1 MRYLTSIVSLLLLL
15 LTGCAPQG
23 SAGPQ
28 GAPGKDGT
36 TGLTG
41 KPGIQ
46 GKIGPMGPAG
56 SSVPADQLKKVE
68 AFLAQN
74 NESSNE
80 HIVAIESYT
89 FGLAPRI
96 TGFCFLT
103 SHGRIFK
110 MENKNTQVLGDSI
123 SLVGKISD
131 HQDFISL
138 SRIAYGE
145 DIKQYFVAATKSGMV
160 FTTDDLKTWKSQG
173 NISLK

>member
-1 MRYLTSIVSLLLLL
+1 MRYLTSIVTFLLL
-15 LTGCAPQG
+15 LTGCVPQG

-28 GAPGKDGT
+28 GPPGKDGA
-36 TGLTG
+36 TG

-56 SSVPADQLKKVE
+56 SSVPANQLKKVE

-80 HIVAIESYT
+80 HIVASESYT

-96 TGFCFLT
+96 TGVCFLS

-110 MENKNTQVLGDSI
+110 MENKNTQVLGESI
-123 SLVGKISD
+123 TLVGKITD
-131 HQDFISL
+131 HYDFISL

-145 DIKQYFVAATKSGMV
+145 DIKQYFVAVTKSGMV

-173 NISLK
+173 NIPLK

>member
-1 MRYLTSIVSLLLLL
+1 MKYLTSIVTLLLLL
-15 LTGCAPQG
+15 LTGCVPQG
-23 SAGPQ
+23 SIGPQ
-28 GAPGKDGT
+28 GPPGKDGA
-36 TGLTG
+36 TG

-56 SSVPADQLKKVE
+56 SSVPTHQLKKVE

-96 TGFCFLT
+96 TGFCFLS

-110 MENKNTQVLGDSI
+110 MENKNTQVLGESI
-123 SLVGKISD
+123 TLVGKISD
-131 HQDFISL
+131 HYDFISL

-145 DIKQYFVAATKSGMV
+145 DIKQYFVAVTKSGMV

-173 NISLK
+173 NIPLK

>member
-1 MRYLTSIVSLLLLL
+1 MKYLTSIVTLLLL
-15 LTGCAPQG
+15 LTGCVPQG

-28 GAPGKDGT
+28 GPPGKDGA
-36 TGLTG
+36 TG

-56 SSVPADQLKKVE
+56 SSVPANQLKKVE

-96 TGFCFLT
+96 TGFCFLS

-110 MENKNTQVLGDSI
+110 MENKNTQVLGESI
-123 SLVGKISD
+123 TLVGKISD
-131 HQDFISL
+131 HYDFISL

-145 DIKQYFVAATKSGMV
+145 DIKQYFVAVTKSGMV
-160 FTTDDLKTWKSQG
+160 FTTDDLKTWKSQV
-173 NISLK
+173 NIPLK

>member
-1 MRYLTSIVSLLLLL
+1 MKYFTSITTLLLL
-15 LTGCAPQG
+15 LTGCLPQG

-28 GAPGKDGT
+28 GPPGKDGAK
-36 TGLTG
+36 GLTG
-41 KPGIQ
+41 Q
-46 GKIGPMGPAG
+46 GMTGPMGPAG
-56 SSVPADQLKKVE
+56 SSIPADQLKKVE
-68 AFLAQN
+68 AFLSQN

-80 HIVAIESYT
+80 HIVAIESYS

-110 MENKNTQVLGDSI
+110 MENKNVQVLGESI
-123 SLVGKISD
+123 SLVGRISN
-131 HQDFISL
+131 HYDFISL

-145 DIKQYFVAATKSGMV
+145 DIKQYFVAVTKSGMV

-173 NISLK
+173 NIPLK

>member
-1 MRYLTSIVSLLLLL
+1 MKYLTSIVTFLLL
-15 LTGCAPQG
+15 LTGCVPQG

-28 GAPGKDGT
+28 GPPGKDGA
-36 TGLTG
+36 TG

-68 AFLAQN
+68 AFLTQN

-96 TGFCFLT
+96 TGFCFLS

-110 MENKNTQVLGDSI
+110 MENKNTQVLGESI
-123 SLVGKISD
+123 TLVGKITD
-131 HQDFISL
+131 HYDFISL

-145 DIKQYFVAATKSGMV
+145 DIKQYFVAVTKSGMV

-173 NISLK
+173 NIPLE

>member
-1 MRYLTSIVSLLLLL
+1 MKYLTSIVTLLLL
-15 LTGCAPQG
+15 LTGCLPKG

-28 GAPGKDGT
+28 GPPGKDGA
-36 TGLTG
+36 TGLPG
-41 KPGIQ
+41 KSGIK
-46 GKIGPMGPAG
+46 GMTGPMGPAG

-68 AFLAQN
+68 AFLTQN

-96 TGFCFLT
+96 TGFCFLS

-110 MENKNTQVLGDSI
+110 MENKNTQVLGESI
-123 SLVGKISD
+123 TLVGKISD
-131 HQDFISL
+131 HHDFISL

-145 DIKQYFVAATKSGMV
+145 DIKQYFVAGTKSGMV

>member
-1 MRYLTSIVSLLLLL
+1 MRYLTSIVTLLLL
-15 LTGCAPQG
+15 LTGCLPKG

-28 GAPGKDGT
+28 GPPGKDGAK
-36 TGLTG
+36 GLTG
-41 KPGIQ
+41 Q
-46 GKIGPMGPAG
+46 GMTGPMGPAG
-56 SSVPADQLKKVE
+56 ASVPTDQLKKVE
-68 AFLAQN
+68 AFLSQN

-80 HIVAIESYT
+80 HIVAIESYS

-110 MENKNTQVLGDSI
+110 MENKNTQILGESI

-131 HQDFISL
+131 HYDFISL

-145 DIKQYFVAATKSGMV
+145 DIKQYFVAVTKSGMV

-173 NISLK
+173 NIPLK

>member
-1 MRYLTSIVSLLLLL
+1 MRYLVSILTLLLLL
-15 LTGCAPQG
+15 LTGCVPQG
-23 SAGPQ
+23 SVGPQ
-28 GAPGKDGT
+28 GPPGKDGA
-36 TGLTG
+36 TG

-46 GKIGPMGPAG
+46 GKMGPMGPSGA
-56 SSVPADQLKKVE
+56 SVPADQLKKVE
-68 AFLAQN
+68 AILAQN
-74 NESSNE
+74 IESSNE

-110 MENKNTQVLGDSI
+110 MENKNTQVLGESI

-131 HQDFISL
+131 HRDFISL

-160 FTTDDLKTWKSQG
+160 FTTEDLKTWKSQG
-173 NISLK
+173 NIPIK

>member
-1 MRYLTSIVSLLLLL
+1 MRYLTSIVTLLLL
-15 LTGCAPQG
+15 LTGCLPQG

-28 GAPGKDGT
+28 GASGKDGAA
-36 TGLTG
+36 GLSG

-46 GKIGPMGPAG
+46 GITGPMGPAG
-56 SSVPADQLKKVE
+56 SSVPADQLKKGE
-68 AFLAQN
+68 TFLTLN

-80 HIVAIESYT
+80 YIVAIESYT

-96 TGFCFLT
+96 TGFCFL
-103 SHGRIFK
+103 SNHGRIFK
-110 MENKNTQVLGDSI
+110 MENKNTQVLGEAI

-131 HQDFISL
+131 HHDFISL

-145 DIKQYFVAATKSGMV
+145 DIKQYFVAVTKSGMV

-173 NISLK
+173 NIPLK

>member
-1 MRYLTSIVSLLLLL
+1 MRYLTSIVTLLLL
-15 LTGCAPQG
+15 LTGCVPQG
-23 SAGPQ
+23 SVGPQ
-28 GAPGKDGT
+28 GPPGKDGA
-36 TGLTG
+36 TG
-41 KPGIQ
+41 KPGNQ
-46 GKIGPMGPAG
+46 GKMGPMGPAG
-56 SSVPADQLKKVE
+56 SSVPADQLKMVE

-74 NESSNE
+74 NKSSNE
-80 HIVAIESYT
+80 HFVAIESYT

-103 SHGRIFK
+103 NHGRIFK
-110 MENKNTQVLGDSI
+110 MENKNTQVLGDTI

-131 HQDFISL
+131 HHDFISL

>member
-1 MRYLTSIVSLLLLL
+1 MRYLTSIVTLLLL
-15 LTGCAPQG
+15 LTGCVPQG
-23 SAGPQ
+23 SVGPQ
-28 GAPGKDGT
+28 GPPGKDGA
-36 TGLTG
+36 TG

-46 GKIGPMGPAG
+46 GMTGPMGPAG
-56 SSVPADQLKKVE
+56 SSVPADQLKEVE

>member
-1 MRYLTSIVSLLLLL
+1 MKYLISIVTLLLL
-15 LTGCAPQG
+15 LTGCLPQG

-28 GAPGKDGT
+28 GPPGKDGAA
-36 TGLTG
+36 G
-41 KPGIQ
+41 KPGIK
-46 GKIGPMGPAG
+46 GMTGPMGPAG

-68 AFLAQN
+68 DFLAQN

-80 HIVAIESYT
+80 YIVAIESYT

-96 TGFCFLT
+96 TGFCFLS

-110 MENKNTQVLGDSI
+110 MENKNTQVLGESI
-123 SLVGKISD
+123 TLVGKISD
-131 HQDFISL
+131 HHDFISL

-145 DIKQYFVAATKSGMV
+145 DIKQYFVAVTKSGIV

-173 NISLK
+173 NIPLK

>member
-1 MRYLTSIVSLLLLL
+1 MRYLTSIVTLLLL
-15 LTGCAPQG
+15 LTGCLPKG

-28 GAPGKDGT
+28 GPPGKDGAK
-36 TGLTG
+36 GLTG
-41 KPGIQ
+41 Q
-46 GKIGPMGPAG
+46 GMTGPMGPAG
-56 SSVPADQLKKVE
+56 ASVPTDQLKKVE
-68 AFLAQN
+68 AFLSQN

-80 HIVAIESYT
+80 HIVAIESYS

-110 MENKNTQVLGDSI
+110 MENKNTQILGESI

-131 HQDFISL
+131 HYDFISL

-145 DIKQYFVAATKSGMV
+145 DIKQCFAAATKSGLV

-173 NISLK
+173 NIPLK

>member
-1 MRYLTSIVSLLLLL
+1 MRYLTSIVTLLLL
-15 LTGCAPQG
+15 LTGCLPQG

-28 GAPGKDGT
+28 GASGKDGAA
-36 TGLTG
+36 GLSG

-46 GKIGPMGPAG
+46 GITGPMGPAG

-80 HIVAIESYT
+80 YIVAIESYT

-96 TGFCFLT
+96 TGFCFLS

-110 MENKNTQVLGDSI
+110 MENKNTQVLGEAI
-123 SLVGKISD
+123 SLVGKISN
-131 HQDFISL
+131 HHDFISL

-145 DIKQYFVAATKSGMV
+145 DIKQYFVAVTKSGMV

-173 NISLK
+173 NIPLK

>member
-1 MRYLTSIVSLLLLL
+1 MKYLTSIVTLLLLL
-15 LTGCAPQG
+15 LTGCVPQG
-23 SAGPQ
+23 SIGPQ
-28 GAPGKDGT
+28 GPPGKDGA
-36 TGLTG
+36 TG

-56 SSVPADQLKKVE
+56 SSVPANQLKKVE
-68 AFLAQN
+68 AFLVQN

-96 TGFCFLT
+96 TGFCFLS

-110 MENKNTQVLGDSI
+110 MENKNTQVLGESI
-123 SLVGKISD
+123 TLVGKISD
-131 HQDFISL
+131 HYDFISL

-145 DIKQYFVAATKSGMV
+145 DIKQYFVAVTKSGMV
-160 FTTDDLKTWKSQG
+160 FTTDDLKTWKSQV
-173 NISLK
+173 NIPLK

>member
-1 MRYLTSIVSLLLLL
+1 MRYLVSILTLLLLL
-15 LTGCAPQG
+15 LTGCVPQG
-23 SAGPQ
+23 SIGPQ
-28 GAPGKDGT
+28 GPPGKDGA
-36 TGLTG
+36 TG

-46 GKIGPMGPAG
+46 GEMGPMGPSGA
-56 SSVPADQLKKVE
+56 SVPADQLKKVE
-68 AFLAQN
+68 AILAQN
-74 NESSNE
+74 IESSNE

-110 MENKNTQVLGDSI
+110 MENKNTQVLGESI

-131 HQDFISL
+131 HRDFISL

-145 DIKQYFVAATKSGMV
+145 DIKQYFVAGTKSGIV
-160 FTTDDLKTWKSQG
+160 FTTEDLKTWKSQG

>member
-1 MRYLTSIVSLLLLL
+1 MRYLTSIVTLLLL
-15 LTGCAPQG
+15 LTGCVPQS

-28 GAPGKDGT
+28 GPPGKDGA
-36 TGLTG
+36 TG
-41 KPGIQ
+41 KPGNQ
-46 GKIGPMGPAG
+46 GKMGPMGPAG
-56 SSVPADQLKKVE
+56 SSVPADQLKKIDS
-68 AFLAQN
+68 FLTQN
-74 NESSNE
+74 NESLNE

-110 MENKNTQVLGDSI
+110 MENKNTQVLGESI

-131 HQDFISL
+131 HHDFISL

-145 DIKQYFVAATKSGMV
+145 DIKQYFVATTKSGMV

>member
-1 MRYLTSIVSLLLLL
+1 MRYLTSIVTLLLL
-15 LTGCAPQG
+15 LTGCVPQG

-28 GAPGKDGT
+28 GPPGKDGAA
-36 TGLTG
+36 GLTG
-41 KPGIQ
+41 KPGIK
-46 GKIGPMGPAG
+46 GMTGPMGPAG

-80 HIVAIESYT
+80 YIVAIES
-89 FGLAPRI
+89 I
-96 TGFCFLT
+96 T
-103 SHGRIFK
+103 
-110 MENKNTQVLGDSI
+110 
-123 SLVGKISD
+123 LVWKISD
-131 HQDFISL
+131 HHDFISL

>member
-1 MRYLTSIVSLLLLL
+1 MKYFTSITTLLLL
-15 LTGCAPQG
+15 LTGCVPQG

-28 GAPGKDGT
+28 GPPGKDGAK
-36 TGLTG
+36 GLTG
-41 KPGIQ
+41 Q
-46 GKIGPMGPAG
+46 GMTGPMGPAG

-68 AFLAQN
+68 AFLTQN

-103 SHGRIFK
+103 NHGRIFK
-110 MENKNTQVLGDSI
+110 MENKNTQVLGESI

-131 HQDFISL
+131 HYDFISL

-145 DIKQYFVAATKSGMV
+145 DIKQYFVAVTKSGMV
-160 FTTDDLKTWKSQG
+160 FTTDDLKTWKPQG
-173 NISLK
+173 NIPLK

>member
-1 MRYLTSIVSLLLLL
+1 MRYLTSIVTLLLLI
-15 LTGCAPQG
+15 TGCVPKG

-28 GAPGKDGT
+28 GAPGKDGAKGMT
-36 TGLTG
+36 
-41 KPGIQ
+41 
-46 GKIGPMGPAG
+46 GPMGPVG

-68 AFLAQN
+68 AFLSQN

-80 HIVAIESYT
+80 HIVAIESYS

-110 MENKNTQVLGDSI
+110 MENKNTQILGESI

-131 HQDFISL
+131 HYDFISL

-145 DIKQYFVAATKSGMV
+145 DIKQYFAAATKSGLV

-173 NISLK
+173 NIPLK

>member
-1 MRYLTSIVSLLLLL
+1 MKYLTSIVTLLLLL
-15 LTGCAPQG
+15 LTGCVPQG
-23 SAGPQ
+23 SIGPQ
-28 GAPGKDGT
+28 GPPGKDGA
-36 TGLTG
+36 TG

-56 SSVPADQLKKVE
+56 SSVPANQLKKVE

-96 TGFCFLT
+96 TGFCFLS

-110 MENKNTQVLGDSI
+110 MENKNTQVLGESI
-123 SLVGKISD
+123 TLVGKISD
-131 HQDFISL
+131 HYDFISL

-145 DIKQYFVAATKSGMV
+145 DIKQYFVAGTKSGIV

>member
-15 LTGCAPQG
+15 LTGCVPQG
-23 SAGPQ
+23 SVGPQ
-28 GAPGKDGT
+28 GPPGKDGA
-36 TGLTG
+36 TG

-56 SSVPADQLKKVE
+56 SSVPADQLKKIE

-96 TGFCFLT
+96 TGFCFLS

-110 MENKNTQVLGDSI
+110 MENKNTQVLGESI
-123 SLVGKISD
+123 TLVGKISD
-131 HQDFISL
+131 HYDFISL

-145 DIKQYFVAATKSGMV
+145 DIKQYFVAVTKSGMV

-173 NISLK
+173 NIPLE

>member
-1 MRYLTSIVSLLLLL
+1 MRYLTSIVTLLLL
-15 LTGCAPQG
+15 LTGCLPQG

-28 GAPGKDGT
+28 GAPGKDGAA
-36 TGLTG
+36 G
-41 KPGIQ
+41 KPGIK
-46 GKIGPMGPAG
+46 GMTGPMGPAG

-68 AFLAQN
+68 AFLSQN

-80 HIVAIESYT
+80 HIVAIESYS

-110 MENKNTQVLGDSI
+110 MENKNTQVLGESI
-123 SLVGKISD
+123 TLVGKISD
-131 HQDFISL
+131 HHDFISL

-145 DIKQYFVAATKSGMV
+145 DIKQYFVAVTKSGIV
-160 FTTDDLKTWKSQG
+160 FTTDDLKTWKSKG
-173 NISLK
+173 NIPLK

>member
-1 MRYLTSIVSLLLLL
+1 MRYLTSIVTLLLL
-15 LTGCAPQG
+15 LTGCLPQG

-28 GAPGKDGT
+28 GAPGKDGAA
-36 TGLTG
+36 G
-41 KPGIQ
+41 KPGIK
-46 GKIGPMGPAG
+46 GMTGPMGPAG

-68 AFLAQN
+68 DFLAQN

-80 HIVAIESYT
+80 YIVAIESYT

-96 TGFCFLT
+96 TGFCFLS

-110 MENKNTQVLGDSI
+110 MENKNTQVLGESI
-123 SLVGKISD
+123 TLVGKISD
-131 HQDFISL
+131 HHDFISL

-145 DIKQYFVAATKSGMV
+145 DIKQYFVAVTKSGIV

-173 NISLK
+173 NIPLK

>member
-1 MRYLTSIVSLLLLL
+1 MRYLTSIVTLLLL
-15 LTGCAPQG
+15 LTGCVPQG

-28 GAPGKDGT
+28 GPPGKDGA
-36 TGLTG
+36 TG

-145 DIKQYFVAATKSGMV
+145 DIKQYFVAGTKSGMV

-173 NISLK
+173 NIPLK

>member
-1 MRYLTSIVSLLLLL
+1 MRYLTSIVTLLLLL
-15 LTGCAPQG
+15 LTGCVPQG
-23 SAGPQ
+23 SIGPQ
-28 GAPGKDGT
+28 GPPGKDGA
-36 TGLTG
+36 TG

-56 SSVPADQLKKVE
+56 SSVPANQLKKVE

-96 TGFCFLT
+96 TGFCFLS

-110 MENKNTQVLGDSI
+110 MENKNTQVLGESI
-123 SLVGKISD
+123 TLVGKISD
-131 HQDFISL
+131 HYDFISL

-145 DIKQYFVAATKSGMV
+145 DIKQYFVAVTKSGMV
-160 FTTDDLKTWKSQG
+160 FTTDDLKTWKSQV
-173 NISLK
+173 NIPLK

>member
-1 MRYLTSIVSLLLLL
+1 MKYLTSIVTLLLLL
-15 LTGCAPQG
+15 LTGCVPQG
-23 SAGPQ
+23 SVGPQ
-28 GAPGKDGT
+28 GPPGKDGA
-36 TGLTG
+36 TG

-56 SSVPADQLKKVE
+56 SRVPADQLKNVE